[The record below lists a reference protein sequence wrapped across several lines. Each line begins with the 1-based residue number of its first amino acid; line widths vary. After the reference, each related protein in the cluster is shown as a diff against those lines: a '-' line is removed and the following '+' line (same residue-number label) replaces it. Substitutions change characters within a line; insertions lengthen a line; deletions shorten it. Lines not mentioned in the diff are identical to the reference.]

1 MVRPGMKHFMGLHFL
16 GGNRIWG
23 IACFESTKYGTG
35 EHLNREVVGE
45 DIAGG
50 VYSGHS
56 NMRDS
61 LYRTLL

>member
-1 MVRPGMKHFMGLHFL
+1 MVRPGIQPLMWPRIL
-16 GGNRIWG
+16 GGNRIWE

-35 EHLNREVVGE
+35 EHLNREVVGD
-45 DIAGG
+45 DIAGS

>member
-1 MVRPGMKHFMGLHFL
+1 MVRLGMQPLTGPRIL
-16 GGNRIWG
+16 GCNRIWE
-23 IACFESTKYGTG
+23 IVSFESTKYGTG
-35 EHLNREVVGE
+35 EHLNREVVGD
-45 DIAGG
+45 DIAGS